1 MPHGKKIMRGC
12 CTWGGFFFLPCFSAF
27 FFVKKAKRHMQNNQN
42 DKKPALESEAGDP
55 KPTGVVSCNAR
66 MRLDVRT

>member
-1 MPHGKKIMRGC
+1 MEKRSC
-12 CTWGGFFFLPCFSAF
+12 ADVVLEVAFFCLFFLL
-27 FFVKKAKRHMQNNQN
+27 FFVKKAKQHMKNNQN

-55 KPTGVVSCNAR
+55 KPTGVVRCGAR